1 MIHSHQPH
9 THSVLLIQCMFMQE
23 KLSLLGLTMTNQIQ
37 LTVEDYRI
45 AYKLDRKNFSY
56 KNEKIKKK
64 LN

>member
-45 AYKLDRKNFSY
+45 AYKLDRIFFRIKMRKSKKN
-56 KNEKIKKK
+56 
-64 LN
+64 